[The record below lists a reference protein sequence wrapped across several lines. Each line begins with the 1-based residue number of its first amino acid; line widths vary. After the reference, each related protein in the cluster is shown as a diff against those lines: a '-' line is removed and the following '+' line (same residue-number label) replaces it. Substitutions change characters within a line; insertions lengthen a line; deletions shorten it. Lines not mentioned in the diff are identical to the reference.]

1 MISLAVV
8 LAAQASVWSVSPSA
22 PTVGDTVR
30 LTRLITAGLGVE
42 SQVDQLKIP
51 PTVRLLA
58 EPTVGYSEG
67 SVVVSYIL
75 AFFEPGSLTIAM
87 PDVELVTQEGT
98 VEYVLGDTARVF
110 VRSVLPAGDSL
121 HDPKPSLGP
130 LVQPS
135 KRPQALAFSVLMT
148 LGAIATWLI
157 LRRRSS
163 GRPTTGRAVAETA
176 EAPLLEW
183 ARAGESRAVVAAAAD
198 RLRYRIADLLPDAG
212 RELTTEECVGIAE
225 SLRPDWPIR
234 EISETLSALDRARFA
249 AAISGEVLEL
259 ANRAQLVGDS
269 LTNNSAENV

>member
-1 MISLAVV
+1 MISFAVV

-42 SQVDQLKIP
+42 SQVDQLKIA
-51 PTVRLLA
+51 PTIQLLA

-75 AFFEPGSLTIAM
+75 AFFEPGSWTIAM
-87 PDVELVTQEGT
+87 PDVELVTPDGA
-98 VEYVLGDTARVF
+98 VEHVLGDTAHVI
-110 VRSVLPAGDSL
+110 VRSVLPTADSL
-121 HDPKPSLGP
+121 YDPKPSLGP

-135 KRPQALAFSVLMT
+135 ERPQALAFAVLMT
-148 LGAIATWLI
+148 LGAIVTWLI

-163 GRPTTGRAVAETA
+163 SRPTFGSAVTETA

-225 SLRPDWPIR
+225 SLRPDWPVR

-249 AAISGEVLEL
+249 AAIPGEVLEL
-259 ANRAQLVGDS
+259 AERAQLLGDS
-269 LTNNSAENV
+269 LVNNSAENV